1 MWLKHS
7 IKQNLT
13 DQYLQTWLSSVNDS
27 PKALNY
33 RIYKDNLVF
42 ENYLNILNDKDNLT
56 LSKFRTTNHKLPVE
70 NGRWKNI
77 ARENRLC
84 LLCNNG
90 EIGDAFHYLFKC
102 QYFGNQRKMYI
113 KKNIRINPNLIK
125 FKLLMTSTSKI
136 ELQKLCRFVRII
148 NKGVLTPG

>member
-1 MWLKHS
+1 
-7 IKQNLT
+7 
-13 DQYLQTWLSSVNDS
+13 
-27 PKALNY
+27 
-33 RIYKDNLVF
+33 LVF

-77 ARENRLC
+77 ARENRIC
-84 LLCNNG
+84 PLCNNG
-90 EIGDAFHYLFKC
+90 EIGDEFHYLFKC
-102 QYFGNQRKMYI
+102 QYFSNQRKIYI
-113 KKNIRINPNLIK
+113 KKNIRINPNIIK

-148 NKGVLTPG
+148 NKGVSTPG